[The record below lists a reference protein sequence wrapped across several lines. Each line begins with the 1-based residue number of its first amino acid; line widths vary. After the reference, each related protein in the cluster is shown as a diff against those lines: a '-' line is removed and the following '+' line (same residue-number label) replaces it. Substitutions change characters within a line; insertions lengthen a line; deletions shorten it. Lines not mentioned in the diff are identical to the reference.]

1 MDWLRQLPI
10 GQYVAGGGWLR
21 QLDPRL
27 KFLWSLAF
35 LLTPVLAG
43 SGWRLA
49 LVVLLLALTF
59 CSGIALRVWQR
70 SLPALLALSLAVGLL
85 AAFLPSGQ
93 ERPLPLQRPP
103 VEQKL
108 PAPPAWVLFQAGPLR
123 ITKRS
128 AELGLNTASLLFT
141 VMHSA
146 NLLLVSTPPEELA
159 WGISALLRPLE
170 RLGVPVQKL
179 GFQLLLALRFV
190 PLVQEELQNL
200 TRGLATRALNL
211 RQLGWKQLL
220 GLVLA
225 LGERLLANVLL
236 RAEQGAE
243 ALLAR
248 SDLWRSPAALR
259 VPRKP
264 LIWLDGMGL
273 LALLLLLALRMRF
286 GSL

>member
-1 MDWLRQLPI
+1 M
-10 GQYVAGGGWLR
+10 
-21 QLDPRL
+21 
-27 KFLWSLAF
+27 
-35 LLTPVLAG
+35 
-43 SGWRLA
+43 
-49 LVVLLLALTF
+49 
-59 CSGIALRVWQR
+59 
-70 SLPALLALSLAVGLL
+70 
-85 AAFLPSGQ
+85 
-93 ERPLPLQRPP
+93 
-103 VEQKL
+103 EQKL

-236 RAEQGAE
+236 RAEQG
-243 ALLAR
+243 LR
-248 SDLWRSPAALR
+248 PYWPAVICGDRQRHCGCPANH
-259 VPRKP
+259 
-264 LIWLDGMGL
+264 
-273 LALLLLLALRMRF
+273 
-286 GSL
+286 